1 MNKCILLGNLTRDPE
16 SGSTANGASY
26 CRFSIAVNRQFAN
39 ANGER
44 ETDFFNIIAWRG
56 LGDNCAKYLTK
67 GSKVCISGRIQIDNY
82 EDRDGNKRQGVQ
94 IVAEDVEFVSPRNNG
109 ENGERPAP
117 APRSN
122 NGGNR
127 GTLDPVEDDGELPF

>member
-16 SGSTANGASY
+16 PGSTANGATY
-26 CRFSIAVNRQFAN
+26 CRFGIAVNRQFAN

-67 GSKVCISGRIQIDNY
+67 GSKVCVSGRVQIDSY
-82 EDRDGNKRQGVQ
+82 EDKDGNKRQSVQ
-94 IVAEDVEFVSPRNNG
+94 IVAEDVEFVSSRSANSEG
-109 ENGERPAP
+109 GSTYAP
-117 APRSN
+117 APK
-122 NGGNR
+122 NGSKNDSGL
-127 GTLDPVEDDGELPF
+127 TPVPDDDLPF